1 MLKTQWRQWLNC
13 IPMNHATSAR
23 RRTSH
28 RRRRMNEPA
37 ADVLEVLESRLLLTP
52 TLAFAVQPSNGI
64 AGHEFKS
71 FTVDVIN
78 SGLHRRGTSNLDTSY
93 TGTYLVAVNGPG
105 ALVSSTVP
113 VNPGIPPGAPL
124 NVFFVSI
131 NHGVGICPSGNF
143 VALDVA
149 GTYTL
154 TVTSPAGSSDGGV
167 TNPGVPGNAVSNS
180 FTISPDR
187 ASDHLV
193 FLPGPYQ
200 MRPGGPYQVMAGVPF
215 NVSVAVEDQFGNIDT
230 SISQATASLDVLSN
244 SGLGATYMAEFSAGQ
259 ATFTDV
265 TLPAAPPSSNPYS
278 QDTLLGI
285 AFAGPSGFLAG
296 TTTAIVVSPTTGN

>member
-13 IPMNHATSAR
+13 IPMNHATIAR

-71 FTVDVIN
+71 FTVNVIN

-105 ALVSSTVP
+105 GLFASTVP
-113 VNPGIPPGAPL
+113 VNPGFPPQAPL
-124 NVFFVSI
+124 NVFFVYI
-131 NHGVGICPSGNF
+131 NHGVGICPSGNL

-180 FTISPDR
+180 FIISPDT

-193 FLPGPYQ
+193 FVSLPSIPI
-200 MRPGGPYQVMAGVPF
+200 AGQPV
-215 NVSVAVEDQFGNIDT
+215 NITVAVEDQFGNVDT
-230 SISQATASLDVLSN
+230 TVSNQGGFLQATMVTANSSASVF
-244 SGLGATYMAEFSAGQ
+244 ATAVFTDGR
-259 ATFTDV
+259 ATFNNVDFPLMGV
-265 TLPAAPPSSNPYS
+265 YSVEVFLYDGSN
-278 QDTLLGI
+278 
-285 AFAGPSGFLAG
+285 FLIG
-296 TTTAIVVSPTTGN
+296 QTVVSVGGG